1 MRNGRAS
8 PLSAPDGGQIAQE
21 IERISGLDLAGVRA
35 LWRATFKKEPPG
47 ALTRDL
53 LVRQLAWRIQEKAFG
68 GHDAATLKL
77 LDAYGRQDAGKVVL
91 FRRLKPGTSVVRE
104 YQGVRHIVTI
114 TEGGFVWQGRTYDSL
129 SAIAREITGS
139 RWNGPRFFGL
149 RAADKAGPARKAS

>member
-1 MRNGRAS
+1 MRK
-8 PLSAPDGGQIAQE
+8 GQGQPPGANAGYIAQE
-21 IERISGLDLAGVRA
+21 IERISGLDLASVRA

-53 LVRQLAWRIQEKAFG
+53 LVRQLAWHIQEKAFG
-68 GHDAATLKL
+68 GHDTATLKL
-77 LDAYGRQDAGKVVL
+77 LDAYGRQDADKVVL

-114 TEGGFVWQGRTYDSL
+114 SEGGFVWQGKTYDSL

-149 RAADKAGPARKAS
+149 RTGDRAGPARKAS